1 MNERGIERIILS
13 LSISIC
19 VFASLSVSACL
30 SVCLSVSLSSGLSAY
45 VTSQNCTPISQL
57 LLQIINL
64 TKYLKHL
71 IVQVCFNP
79 KK

>member
-30 SVCLSVSLSSGLSAY
+30 SVCLSVCLSLIGL
-45 VTSQNCTPISQL
+45 ISL
-57 LLQIINL
+57 CDL
-64 TKYLKHL
+64 TKLHANISTTITNNQLDK
-71 IVQVCFNP
+71 IFETFNCP
-79 KK
+79 SMFQS

>member
-30 SVCLSVSLSSGLSAY
+30 SVSLSLSHRAY
-45 VTSQNCTPISQL
+45 QPM
-57 LLQIINL
+57 
-64 TKYLKHL
+64 
-71 IVQVCFNP
+71 
-79 KK
+79 